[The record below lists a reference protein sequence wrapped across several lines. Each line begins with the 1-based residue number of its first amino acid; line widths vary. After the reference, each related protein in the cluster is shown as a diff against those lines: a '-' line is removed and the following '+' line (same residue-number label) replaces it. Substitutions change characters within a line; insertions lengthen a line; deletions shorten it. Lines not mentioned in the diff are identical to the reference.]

1 MKKIVTAVLSLF
13 YGLLSSGQ
21 SMDRSAALQKIVNK
35 TVDSRKVYGACFAV
49 KKDGFVWEGFAG
61 DLQAAQPF
69 FIASTT
75 KLFTT
80 ALVMQLRAEGKL
92 NLEDPVYKFLPADIG
107 QALHILNGKDH
118 SREISVRQLLSHTSG
133 LPDYFQD
140 KPRGGE
146 SLETQVTRGIDQ
158 SWSFEEAIAR
168 SKKLEPHFAPGTK
181 GKAHY
186 SDTNF
191 QLLGKI
197 IEVVTGQSYEANC
210 QARILQ
216 PLGLSQTYLYTD
228 STDKRPRNI
237 YFGRR
242 ELVIPKAMASFGAD
256 GGMVSTSSDLLVFV
270 EAFFTGKLF
279 PRDYLDSMQEW
290 KKIFPPI
297 RSGMGIHLF
306 RLPGLFGLPDLIGH
320 SGLSGALAY
329 CDPVH
334 NIYIAGSV
342 NQVAHP
348 SASFMTMTKLLQRML
363 MEDRR
368 K

>member
-1 MKKIVTAVLSLF
+1 MKKILTAALSLF
-13 YGLLSSGQ
+13 YGLFSAGQ
-21 SMDRSAALQKIVNK
+21 YTDRNAALQKIVDK
-35 TVDSRKVYGACFAV
+35 TVNSRKVYGACFAV
-49 KKDGFVWEGFAG
+49 KKDGFMWEGSAG
-61 DLQAAQPF
+61 DLQVAQPF

-92 NLEDPVYKFLPADIG
+92 TLEDPVYKFLPAEIC
-107 QALHILNGKDH
+107 QALHIFKGKDY
-118 SREISVRQLLSHTSG
+118 SREINIRQLLSHTSG

-140 KPRGGE
+140 KPHGGV
-146 SLETQVTRGIDQ
+146 SLESQIIRGQDQ
-158 SWSFEEAIAR
+158 YWTFEDAIVR
-168 SKKLEPHFAPGTK
+168 TKNLTPHFAPGTK

-191 QLLGKI
+191 QLLGRI
-197 IEVVTGQSYEANC
+197 IEVLTGQSYAANC
-210 QARILQ
+210 QERIIQ
-216 PLGLSQTYLYTD
+216 PLGLSQTYLYNDATD
-228 STDKRPRNI
+228 TRPRNI
-237 YFGRR
+237 YYGRR

-256 GGMVSTSSDLLVFV
+256 GGMVSTSADLLVFV

-279 PRDYLDSMQEW
+279 PRDYLDGMQEW
-290 KKIFPPI
+290 KKIFAPL
-297 RSGMGIHLF
+297 RSGTGIHLF
-306 RLPGLFGLPDLIGH
+306 RLPGIFGLPDLLGH
-320 SGLSGALAY
+320 SGLSGTLAY

-363 MEDRR
+363 MEDR
-368 K
+368 KK